1 MSWNSEA
8 EQQVDSQ
15 VLEVNVEYPVN
26 SAGDGNPGKK
36 TSLTKEEGC
45 FLHLCPFLSFKFA
58 VQYQSNSNECHG
70 FCWTL
75 SLAL

>member
-36 TSLTKEEGC
+36 
-45 FLHLCPFLSFKFA
+45 P
-58 VQYQSNSNECHG
+58 V
-70 FCWTL
+70 
-75 SLAL
+75 